1 MRLATRPDIRPAAK
15 FATVARAFPDRREA
29 ARPAREA
36 RAPHYRPQV
45 PDLYGEPPREPATE
59 AVSARP
65 RAERRSTMRTIM
77 PVDRLHLLVPFA
89 LPSAAAASIALS
101 GLDYPALA
109 KLVARA
115 TLGEQVIGEDF
126 QRTLPHERWVARQF
140 GALGPNASAADDEAP
155 LAPYMLLADGGAPGD
170 ATWACV
176 QPVHVRIAHDHLVL
190 IDPSSLDLSDDEAA
204 TLYAVAKPLIEELD
218 VRVVAPTPRRWY
230 LSSHAFGALA
240 GASPLR
246 ASGRNIEIWLPHEAH
261 TGERSRAWM
270 KLQNE
275 VQMAWFEHPV
285 NEAREARGLPTVNS
299 IWFHAQGALRPVSSP
314 FARVLSD
321 AVATRGLALAS
332 QTANGPA
339 PMTFAD
345 ALGKQQQQT
354 AGATLVEL
362 DPFSGPFIEQDWLRW
377 NAAFAALERDWFA
390 PALAALESGAL
401 RELGIT
407 LCGDTGSVTLAATRG
422 DLRKF
427 WRRRLFASLFIE

>member
-1 MRLATRPDIRPAAK
+1 
-15 FATVARAFPDRREA
+15 
-29 ARPAREA
+29 
-36 RAPHYRPQV
+36 
-45 PDLYGEPPREPATE
+45 
-59 AVSARP
+59 
-65 RAERRSTMRTIM
+65 MRTIM
-77 PVDRLHLLVPFA
+77 PADRLHLLIPFA
-89 LPSAAAASIALS
+89 LPSAAIASTALS
-101 GLDYPALA
+101 GVDYPALA

-140 GALGPNASAADDEAP
+140 GATGAHASAADDEAP
-155 LAPYMLLADGGAPGD
+155 LAPYMLLADGGMPGD

-190 IDPSSLDLSDDEAA
+190 IDPASLELSDDEAA
-204 TLYAVAKPLIEELD
+204 ALYEVAKPLVEELG
-218 VRVVAPTPRRWY
+218 VRIEAPTPRRWY
-230 LSSHAFGALA
+230 LSSNAFGTLA

-261 TGERSRAWM
+261 SGERSRAWM

-285 NEAREARGLPTVNS
+285 NEAREARGLPAVNS
-299 IWFHAQGALRPVSSP
+299 VWFHAQGAMRLVSSP

-332 QTANGPA
+332 SADHGRAPA
-339 PMTFAD
+339 TFAH
-345 ALGKQQQQT
+345 LGSKPND

-362 DPFSGPFIEQDWLRW
+362 DPFSGPFIEQDWSRW
-377 NAAFAALERDWFA
+377 NAAFADLERDWFA
-390 PALAALESGAL
+390 PALAALQAGDL
-401 RELGIT
+401 DELGLT
-407 LCGDTGSVTLAATRG
+407 LCGDTGSVTLTATRG

-427 WRRRLFASLFIE
+427 WRRRVFASLFIE

>member
-1 MRLATRPDIRPAAK
+1 
-15 FATVARAFPDRREA
+15 
-29 ARPAREA
+29 
-36 RAPHYRPQV
+36 
-45 PDLYGEPPREPATE
+45 
-59 AVSARP
+59 
-65 RAERRSTMRTIM
+65 MRTIM
-77 PVDRLHLLVPFA
+77 PADRLHLLIPFA
-89 LPSAAAASIALS
+89 LPPAAIASTALS
-101 GLDYPALA
+101 GVDYPALA

-140 GALGPNASAADDEAP
+140 GATGPHASAADDEAP
-155 LAPYMLLADGGAPGD
+155 LAPYMLLADGGTPGD

-190 IDPSSLDLSDDEAA
+190 IAPSSLELTDDEAA
-204 TLYAVAKPLIEELD
+204 TLYAIAKPLIEELG
-218 VRVVAPTPRRWY
+218 VRVEAPTPRRWY
-230 LSSHAFGALA
+230 LSSDAFGSLA

-285 NEAREARGLPTVNS
+285 NDAREARGLPTVNS
-299 IWFHAQGALRPVSSP
+299 IWFHAQGAMRAVSSP

-332 QTANGPA
+332 KADQARAPA
-339 PMTFAD
+339 TFANLRSRPGD
-345 ALGKQQQQT
+345 T
-354 AGATLVEL
+354 GATLVEL
-362 DPFSGPFIEQDWLRW
+362 DPFSGPFIEQDWSRW
-377 NAAFAALERDWFA
+377 NAAFAELERDWFA
-390 PALAALESGAL
+390 PALAALEAG
-401 RELGIT
+401 ELGELGVT
-407 LCGDTGSVTLAATRG
+407 LCGDTGSVTLALTRG